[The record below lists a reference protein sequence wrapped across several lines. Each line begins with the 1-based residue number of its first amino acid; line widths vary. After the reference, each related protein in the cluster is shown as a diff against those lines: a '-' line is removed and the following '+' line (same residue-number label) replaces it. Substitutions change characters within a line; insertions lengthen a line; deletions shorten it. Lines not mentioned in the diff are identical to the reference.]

1 MPPPPASRRTDVQRS
16 LRVGRTL
23 GSPAEISMAGFMV
36 KVTMLTG
43 FLLLV
48 IGTPELTVREHAF

>member
-1 MPPPPASRRTDVQRS
+1 
-16 LRVGRTL
+16 
-23 GSPAEISMAGFMV
+23 MAGFMV

-48 IGTPELTVREHAF
+48 IGTPELTVRELAF